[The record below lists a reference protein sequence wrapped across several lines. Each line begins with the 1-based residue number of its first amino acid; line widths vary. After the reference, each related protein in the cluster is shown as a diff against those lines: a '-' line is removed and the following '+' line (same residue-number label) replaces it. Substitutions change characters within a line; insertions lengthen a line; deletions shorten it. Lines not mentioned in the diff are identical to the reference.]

1 MTLEEIKS
9 KMASLPLEDQNHL
22 AAYLAHLR
30 HLRDP
35 QIRHEITA
43 RNDDH
48 DPAKWITPEELRKK
62 WSD

>member
-22 AAYLAHLR
+22 AAYLVHLR
-30 HLRDP
+30 HLHDP
-35 QIRHEITA
+35 QIREEITA

-48 DPAKWITPEELRKK
+48 DPAKWVTAEDLRKE